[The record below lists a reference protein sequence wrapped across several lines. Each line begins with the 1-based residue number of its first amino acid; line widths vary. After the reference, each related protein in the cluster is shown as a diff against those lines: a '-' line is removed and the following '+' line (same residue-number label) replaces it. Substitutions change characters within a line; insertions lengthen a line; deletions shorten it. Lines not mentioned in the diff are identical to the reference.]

1 MTITGKALGAL
12 ALAGLMALVS
22 TPISSAAPTQPFSFP
37 DYASIDYTQV
47 PIQETGVVDVVA
59 DGDTF
64 RFIENGAT
72 DYVTIRLLGINT
84 PEVRGFYNKN
94 RDEDMCGAV
103 AATDLLK
110 SLLPPGWPVQLR
122 SLGKESVGLDGRI
135 RRYAFAWNPAT
146 SAYDVDVQAA
156 LSQAGLAMWF
166 TIADEAA
173 LSYNYRVLIS
183 QAQQAQR
190 GLWDPTFCGPV
201 EQPNASLSV
210 IAHWNAE
217 GNDNANPNGE
227 YTIVRNTGL
236 EPVDI
241 SGWLLRD
248 SSLTSWFNFPEG
260 SVLAPE
266 DYRVVHTGLGVPGQP
281 NPRDLYMNSPTAL
294 LVNTAPDRFIGD
306 GAYLLDRA
314 TAMRFWFE
322 WPCVLDCTDPAQGR
336 LKITKVNPFI
346 TAKRQ
351 SRAANQEYIV
361 IRNTSKE
368 EVLLDGY
375 YLSYLAASYPFVV
388 DSRIRPGKTL
398 TVFIGKGTPTR
409 TTQYWGRSRT
419 LLKDSGGTVQ
429 LLSERNVPIS
439 RKSW

>member
-1 MTITGKALGAL
+1 MASLARRLGVSFL
-12 ALAGLMALVS
+12 ALLITLVP
-22 TPISSAAPTQPFSFP
+22 TLPTSAASTQPFPFP
-37 DYASIDYTQV
+37 DFAAVDYTQV

-59 DGDTF
+59 DGDTI
-64 RFIENGAT
+64 RFIENGST
-72 DYVTIRLLGINT
+72 DYMTVRLLGINT

-122 SLGKESVGLDGRI
+122 SLNKGSVGLDGRAQ
-135 RRYAFAWNPAT
+135 RYAFAWNPT
-146 SAYDVDVQAA
+146 TGLYDTDVQAA

-166 TIADEAA
+166 TLGHEAA
-173 LSYNYRVLIS
+173 LSYNYRVLTA
-183 QAQQAQR
+183 QAQQERR
-190 GLWDPTFCGPV
+190 GIWNPEFCGPI

-210 IAHWNAE
+210 IAHWNAA

-227 YTIVRNTGL
+227 YVIVRNTGL

-248 SSLTSWFNFPEG
+248 SSLAYWFNFPNG
-260 SVLAPE
+260 SVLAPQ
-266 DYRVVHTGLGVPGQP
+266 DYRVVHAGIGNPGQP
-281 NPRDLYMNSPTAL
+281 NPRDLYMGSPRAL
-294 LVNTAPDRFIGD
+294 FANTASDRFMGD
-306 GAYLLDRA
+306 GAYLLDRS

-322 WPCVLDCTDPAQGR
+322 WPCVLDCTDPAQGK
-336 LKITKVNPFI
+336 LKITKVNPFV
-346 TAKRQ
+346 TARKP

-361 IRNTSKE
+361 IRNTSRQE
-368 EVLLDGY
+368 INLDGY
-375 YLSYLAASYPFVV
+375 YLSYLAATYPFVV
-388 DSRIRPGKTL
+388 DSRIKPGKTL

-409 TTQYWGRSRT
+409 TTQFWGRSRT
-419 LLKDSGGTVQ
+419 LLRDSGGTVQ

-439 RKSW
+439 SKSW